1 MNGNTKLFESGRVEK
16 LAALFLV
23 AASLFVAFKAA
34 DALLGLFRPQ
44 PVFGNVITVEGQ
56 GSVIAIPDIA
66 RITFSVSE
74 EADTAKDAQDKAAAK
89 VNAAL
94 ELVKNLAIEER
105 DVKTTSYF
113 LSPKYSRPQPC
124 FNGFCPD
131 YEQTIV
137 GYTVS
142 QTVEVKVRDT
152 AKAGG
157 TLSALGTAGVS
168 NLFGPDF
175 TIDDPE
181 VLKDEAR
188 EKAIED
194 ARAKASAL
202 ADDLGVRLVRVTGFW
217 ENTGGGSIPFAERAY
232 GLGGDSSTSVM
243 PSVPSGENEIL
254 VTVSVTYEI
263 R

>member
-44 PVFGNVITVEGQ
+44 PVFGNVITVDGQ
-56 GSVIAIPDIA
+56 GSVLAIPDIA

-74 EADTAKDAQDKAAAK
+74 EADTAKDAQERAATK
-89 VNAAL
+89 VNAAFETL
-94 ELVKNLAIEER
+94 KGLAIEER
-105 DVKTTSYF
+105 DIKTISYS

-124 FNGFCPD
+124 FNGLCPD

-152 AKAGG
+152 AKAGDV
-157 TLSALGTAGVS
+157 LSALADAGAS
-168 NLFGPDF
+168 NLFGPNF
-175 TIDDPE
+175 TIDDPDA
-181 VLKDEAR
+181 LKAEAR
-188 EKAIED
+188 EQAIED
-194 ARAKASAL
+194 ARAKAKRL

-217 ENTGGGSIPFAERAY
+217 ENGGGPIPFAEKVY
-232 GLGGDSSTSVM
+232 GLGGDSSRSTA
-243 PSVPSGENEIL
+243 PSVPTGENEVM
-254 VTVSVTYEI
+254 VTVSITYEI